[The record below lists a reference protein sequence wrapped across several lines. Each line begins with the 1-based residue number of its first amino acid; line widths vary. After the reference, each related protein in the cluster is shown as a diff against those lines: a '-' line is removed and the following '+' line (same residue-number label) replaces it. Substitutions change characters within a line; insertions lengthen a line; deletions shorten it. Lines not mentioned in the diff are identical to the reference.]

1 MYTWRRRPFPSL
13 ALCVLLASL
22 APPAW
27 AGDHPVR
34 GKAFRVADSLPSNPA
49 RRKLDVAA
57 REKPSTVTVSDPRTP
72 GNSNG
77 AVLQISVEGATPSTQ
92 TFMLPGGASL
102 RGRPFWR
109 SFAPAGFEYTDPDG
123 ERGPV
128 RKLRVVR
135 SPSGTFDLSARLR
148 ASTGGLELVPPN
160 PGTEATLLLT
170 LGSGDRYCVRF
181 GADAA
186 VGRNDGRGFE
196 LRKPATTACPA
207 LASGEF
213 LALSYNVAGL
223 PEGLSSSNPS
233 VNTPLIAPLLN
244 NYDLVLLQ
252 ETWKTPDPNPL
263 APVRVYHEIL
273 EAGSTHPFK
282 SLSAPLPLGHDP
294 RRPGAQVADG
304 LNQFSRF
311 PFGEITR
318 VMWEGCDNSAADCL
332 ALKGFTMT
340 RTTFAPGVT
349 VDVYDLHGEAGG
361 TPNDEVLRDAGI
373 TQLSNF
379 IQANSAGHPLIVG
392 GDFNLHTDEEPDST
406 QFNRLL
412 AETGLVDVCA
422 ALACPQPGRID
433 KFLFR
438 SSDDLTIT
446 PLSGRFETDVFM
458 RSDGEPLSDH
468 DALAVRFGWTL
479 AAE

>member
-1 MYTWRRRPFPSL
+1 MPPRRWPSVL
-13 ALCVLLASL
+13 CALFASMST
-22 APPAW
+22 PVW
-27 AGDHPVR
+27 AGDQIVR
-34 GKAFRVADSLPSNPA
+34 GKEFAVTDSVPSDPA

-57 REKPSTVTVSDPRTP
+57 REKPSAASVSGDPRMP
-72 GNSNG
+72 PNSNG
-77 AVLQISVEGATPSTQ
+77 GVLHLVVAGATPSTQ
-92 TFMLPGGASL
+92 TFMLPAGTSL

-109 SFAPAGFEYTDPDG
+109 SIPPGGFQYTDPDG
-123 ERGPV
+123 EHGPV
-128 RKLRVVR
+128 RKLRVLR
-135 SPSGTFDLSARLR
+135 SASGTFEISAKLR
-148 ASTGGLELVPPN
+148 GNAGGLDIVPPN
-160 PGTEATLLLT
+160 PGTEASLLLT

-181 GADAA
+181 GSDAA
-186 VGRNDGRGFE
+186 VLQNDGRGFE
-196 LRKPATTACPA
+196 VRRPPTSECPA
-207 LASGEF
+207 VASGEF

-244 NYDLVLLQ
+244 DYDLVLLQ

-282 SLSAPLPLGHDP
+282 SLSAPLPLGNDP
-294 RRPGAQVADG
+294 RRPGAQVSDG

-349 VDVYDLHGEAGG
+349 IDVYDLHGEAGG
-361 TPNDEVLRDAGI
+361 TPNDDVLRDAGI
-373 TQLSNF
+373 TQLSTF
-379 IQANSAGHPLIVG
+379 IQTFSAGHPLIVG

-422 ALACPQPGRID
+422 ALSCPQPGRID

-438 SSDDLTIT
+438 SSDALTIT
-446 PLSGRFETDVFM
+446 PLSWRFETDVFL

-468 DALAVRFGWTL
+468 DPLAVRFAWTL
-479 AAE
+479 AAD